1 MPTRK
6 KPTDSEAAERQKLA
20 NRYVGKEFDD
30 DDEDEGER
38 KVVDIV
44 KEGGDWM
51 AVTVLVVGED
61 NEQRYLVNEFLDEM
75 IDAHKKTQGKD
86 NDPDFEGPVG
96 PVEEEEEENPAE
108 EPMEEEA
115 PVRKRGAPKKKK
127 SKSKKKPKKAQ
138 KSGAKKREAPTSSD
152 APAGFSLQN
161 LVDFDY
167 AAAVKRLE
175 KAKSSVSVEEIRNC
189 VAEIDYKKRLP
200 AIAAIMCFGCCICN
214 WMLLT
219 ICGFVLYV
227 VGPSLVKDFGDF
239 KKHCESV
246 TEYVALKTGEIRELD
261 WEWVKLKKNRDKLED
276 RSKKKVEARLET
288 TTAPKKE
295 ESVGKDM
302 EVDEEQD
309 ADARAVLAPC
319 TRDQLMHIMRD
330 GLEIRR
336 ATLAKPQAIDV
347 IVKKLREEALGL

>member
-1 MPTRK
+1 M
-6 KPTDSEAAERQKLA
+6 
-20 NRYVGKEFDD
+20 
-30 DDEDEGER
+30 
-38 KVVDIV
+38 
-44 KEGGDWM
+44 M
-51 AVTVLVVGED
+51 
-61 NEQRYLVNEFLDEM
+61 
-75 IDAHKKTQGKD
+75 
-86 NDPDFEGPVG
+86 
-96 PVEEEEEENPAE
+96 
-108 EPMEEEA
+108 
-115 PVRKRGAPKKKK
+115 
-127 SKSKKKPKKAQ
+127 PKKA
-138 KSGAKKREAPTSSD
+138 KKPAAKKRKAPTSSD
-152 APAGFSLQN
+152 APAGFSLEN
-161 LVDFDY
+161 LGGFDY

-175 KAKSSVSVEEIRNC
+175 KAKSSVSVEEIRKC

-219 ICGFVLYV
+219 ICAFVLYV

-239 KKHCESV
+239 KKHC
-246 TEYVALKTGEIRELD
+246 TEYIALKTGEIRELD

-276 RSKKKVEARLET
+276 RSKAKVEARLET
-288 TTAPKKE
+288 TTALKKE

-309 ADARAVLAPC
+309 ADARAALEPC

-347 IVKKLREEALGL
+347 IVKRLREEASELQAVWKSNSTQCCPRDRVW